1 MPVVLVPDVL
11 SRGPQPYVPA
21 SQGTSRE
28 GLHDGCGAAL
38 WECRRNARLSE
49 RSRRSSRGRDD
60 DAGDEVVLDEA
71 KR

>member
-1 MPVVLVPDVL
+1 VLVPDVL
-11 SRGPQPYVPA
+11 GRGPQPYVPA

-28 GLHDGCGAAL
+28 GLRGGCGAARR
-38 WECRRNARLSE
+38 ECRRNARLSE
-49 RSRRSSRGRDD
+49 RRRSNRGRDD